1 WVLPPEAGFFW
12 TPGYWAWGG
21 NGFAFYE
28 GYWGP
33 AVGFYGGINYGY
45 GYFGHGYDGGRW
57 ENGHFFYNTTVNRV
71 NVTEIHNVY
80 NTKVV
85 VNNNTRV
92 SYNGGSGGLEAR
104 ATAQEQAAAQ
114 ERHVA
119 PVAAQSQHMQAA
131 RTNPAFRASQN
142 RGKPPIAATAR
153 PGAFYGGGAVP
164 AKEGG
169 RYNPP
174 PPNERKTSHANPSNP
189 PPANSRPATPNTAIH
204 PSELPPHARAE
215 APNTGNANLD
225 KKYQQEQD
233 KLRAKQEQEHQ
244 KLQQKQDQEHQRME
258 KQQAND
264 ARKQQIE
271 QQHQHQTQQ
280 MEQRHAQQQQRM

>member
-1 WVLPPEAGFFW
+1 MHLWRSACGFPRGLCRNLGLFCRPAPTPKGAQQTMRCTKCCVMAIAGLFAWGSASGATIPKETLAGRTGVGSSSQVGVVVSFGPPELPVYEQPICPGDGYIWTPGYWAWDDDDDDYYWVPGTWILPPEAGFFW

-33 AVGFYGGINYGY
+33 VVGFYGGINYGY
-45 GYFGHGYDGGRW
+45 GYFGHGYEGGRW

-119 PVAAQSQHMQAA
+119 PVAA
-131 RTNPAFRASQN
+131 
-142 RGKPPIAATAR
+142 
-153 PGAFYGGGAVP
+153 
-164 AKEGG
+164 
-169 RYNPP
+169 
-174 PPNERKTSHANPSNP
+174 
-189 PPANSRPATPNTAIH
+189 
-204 PSELPPHARAE
+204 
-215 APNTGNANLD
+215 
-225 KKYQQEQD
+225 
-233 KLRAKQEQEHQ
+233 
-244 KLQQKQDQEHQRME
+244 
-258 KQQAND
+258 
-264 ARKQQIE
+264 
-271 QQHQHQTQQ
+271 
-280 MEQRHAQQQQRM
+280 